1 MLAASI
7 NLFTYWGVGIPTAY
21 AFGFPA
27 GLGLRVAGF
36 WYSRSG
42 PASSHLTP
50 SLQTFQKQ
58 SAPDRCLFYHHA
70 SKLWLNWYVLF

>member
-7 NLFTYWGVGIPTAY
+7 NLFTYWGVGIPTAF

-36 WYSRSG
+36 WYSRFA
-42 PASSHLTP
+42 PAHSRHNCPLNKTA
-50 SLQTFQKQ
+50 QKQ
-58 SAPDRCLFYHHA
+58 SAPDRCLCHHHA
-70 SKLWLNWYVLF
+70 SFLLNWLVLF